1 MMRTSEARR
10 LYSPM
15 LSSQRGRTAPLVFLA
30 SRRLRG
36 FLRSQHGSELTHFDR
51 LVQCCHR
58 PEAFVLRQHLGVSR
72 VVRCITYA
80 PLSKCPWAARR
91 KVVDMARNDSWLFIC
106 WWPEQRCTGRQSSEG
121 RQAMTDREQQTG
133 TGATV

>member
-36 FLRSQHGSELTHFDR
+36 FLRSQHSSELTHFDR

-80 PLSKCPWAARR
+80 PLPKCPWAARR
-91 KVVDMARNDSWLFIC
+91 MVVDMGEMIRGFLSA
-106 WWPEQRCTGRQSSEG
+106 GGQSSAALADSRVKGG
-121 RQAMTDREQQTG
+121 RL
-133 TGATV
+133 